1 MRREDDGVY
10 RYRVMISY
18 YPPRL
23 RIKRLIN
30 GQRALFNRK
39 FHPKREF
46 GFPRTRFIKK
56 WGGVLVQTI
65 QYRRI
70 SLLNLSI
77 VIFLEIE

>member
-1 MRREDDGVY
+1 MRREDDGAY

-23 RIKRLIN
+23 RIKDCLTDKGLCLTGSFI
-30 GQRALFNRK
+30 RK
-39 FHPKREF
+39 GEF